1 MQISRIYS
9 NSPSIFETV
18 DFNIDAEGAR
28 LNVVLGEVRKPTD
41 KKRDSH
47 NLGKTTLLHVI
58 DFMMLRGMSP
68 EFFLVKHKHRFERF
82 VFFLEISLNSG
93 DFATIRRSPA
103 NPNEIGL
110 KRHAQGRQNFCEA
123 PEDEWDHPAMPID
136 AAKTLLDGWLDL
148 RILKPYDYR
157 KAITYFLR
165 SQDDWNDELQLRKF
179 SQGKDAHWKPFV
191 AHLFGFKAQLVE
203 EKYRLDD
210 DIQTAK
216 QRLDEQQKEVQF
228 KEDDLPALTTD
239 IARLRQEIEELSAQL
254 DGFHFDAEERR
265 IMTQLVGEI
274 EGEIAQINSALYD
287 IRYDIRQID
296 VSLEQKDKFDLAE
309 IEEVFRETQLH
320 FAQSLKRSYEDLVA
334 FNKKVTYERDVALRA
349 RRRELETRR
358 EELQNRNLELDERR
372 QASLAVLRNT
382 DTFSKYKHL
391 QKQLVDQRAHLVY
404 REGQQKKLEAVAELA
419 RSVREMERDR
429 GRVVDEMKV
438 MVAKQTTVAEKF
450 RAIFNR
456 YCQQVLDHNGV
467 FYFRLNSNNNLD
479 YEIGLEEKGT
489 IGKTSSQGDG
499 TSYKKIICALFDLT
513 LLKVYEDAAFFHF
526 TFHDGVLE
534 ALDNRKKEALLKIVR
549 EQIASGKTQYILTLI
564 EADMP
569 RDAEGKPI
577 PFYDSEV
584 VLHLHD
590 DGNDGRLFR
599 MAEF

>member
-9 NSPSIFETV
+9 NSPTIFEPV
-18 DFNIDAEGAR
+18 DFNFGADAAR
-28 LNVVLGEVRKPTD
+28 LNVVLGEVRKPAD
-41 KKRDSH
+41 RKRDSH

-110 KRHAQGRQNFCEA
+110 KRHAEGRQNFCDA
-123 PEDEWDHPAMPID
+123 PEDEWDHAAMPID

-165 SQDDWNDELQLRKF
+165 SQDDWSDELQLRKF
-179 SQGKDAHWKPFV
+179 SQGKDSHWKPFV
-191 AHLFGFKAQLVE
+191 AHLFGFKGQLIDR
-203 EKYRLDD
+203 KYQLDD
-210 DIQTAK
+210 EIQTAK
-216 QRLDEQQKEVQF
+216 QRLDEQQTEVQF
-228 KEDDLPALTTD
+228 KEDDLPALITD

-265 IMTQLVGEI
+265 IMTQLVDEI
-274 EGEIAQINSALYD
+274 EGEIAQINSTLYD

-296 VSLEQKDKFDLAE
+296 VALEQKDKFDLAE

-320 FAQSLKRSYEDLVA
+320 FAQSLKRKYEDLVA
-334 FNKKVTYERDVALRA
+334 FNKKVTHERDVALRA

-358 EELQNRNLELDERR
+358 EELQNRNRELDDKR
-372 QASLAVLRNT
+372 QTSLAVLKNT

-404 REGQQKKLEAVAELA
+404 REGQQKKLEAVAEMA
-419 RSVREMERDR
+419 RSVRELERDR

-467 FYFRLNSNNNLD
+467 FYFRLNSSNNLD
-479 YEIGLEEKGT
+479 YEIGLEEKGQ

-499 TSYKKIICALFDLT
+499 TSYKKLICALFDLA

-569 RDAEGKPI
+569 RDAKGKPI
-577 PFYDSEV
+577 PFGDDEV

-590 DGNDGRLFR
+590 DGDDGRLFR